1 MTRLAGS
8 SKLLRAMN
16 ESATLALLLERGTL
30 TRAELRELTGLSKPT
45 TSDVLRTLTDS
56 GFAMVIGHTS
66 GGPGPNA
73 EIYAVNPAAAHVAA
87 LSVRDTTVTAQPAI
101 GAALCDLAGTV
112 LARHE
117 FDFENAVAGEPL
129 SAVSAAVNELCER
142 AELEPS
148 AVTCVQLAL
157 PGSYDPVSD
166 TIRHIDVA
174 GWRRP
179 GVITELATRLET
191 TVGADNDVN
200 LAAIAERH
208 RGVAAGTEGFALLW
222 FGAGLGCAIDLGN
235 SLLRGVSGG
244 AGEFGYVP
252 VGRSGTDMQDLVGG
266 PSVLELATEHGFH
279 AKTPEA
285 AVSEA
290 VSHVDGVTDG
300 SGGQAQAF
308 LKDLA
313 ERIAIAVAAVSAILD
328 PPLVVL
334 AGEVAQA
341 GGNVLR
347 DLVAD
352 AFQDATPL
360 RTPIAVTALTD
371 DAALL
376 GALDAGLRTVRDSLI
391 DSLRHALTGPA

>member
-30 TRAELRELTGLSKPT
+30 TRAELRQLTGLSKPT
-45 TSDVLRTLTDS
+45 TSDVLRTLTDA
-56 GFAMVIGHTS
+56 GFATVIGHTS

-73 EIYAVNPAAAHVAA
+73 EIYAINPAAAHVAA
-87 LSVRDTTVTAQPAI
+87 LSVRDVSETAHPAI

-112 LARHE
+112 LTRRE
-117 FDFENAVAGEPL
+117 YDIDAGDPII
-129 SAVSAAVNELCER
+129 AVSTTVADLCQQ
-142 AELEPS
+142 AGLEPS
-148 AVTCVQLAL
+148 AVTHVQLAV
-157 PGSYDPVSD
+157 PGSYDPGSD
-166 TIRHIDVA
+166 TIRHIDVT
-174 GWRRP
+174 GWARP
-179 GVITELATRLET
+179 GMITELAARLDT

-208 RGVAAGTEGFALLW
+208 RGVAVDSSGFALLW

-244 AGEFGYVP
+244 AGELGYVP
-252 VGRSGTDMQDLVGG
+252 LGRSGKDLQGLVGG
-266 PSVLELATEHGFH
+266 PAVLALAAENGFT
-279 AKTPEA
+279 AKTAEA
-285 AVSEA
+285 AVAEA
-290 VSHVDGVTDG
+290 VSHVDG
-300 SGGQAQAF
+300 SASAF
-308 LKDLA
+308 LRELA
-313 ERIAIAVAAVSAILD
+313 ERIALALAAVAAILD

-347 DLVAD
+347 DLVAES
-352 AFQDATPL
+352 FYNATPL

-376 GALDAGLRTVRDSLI
+376 GALDAGLRIVRDSLI
-391 DSLRHALTGPA
+391 DSLRHALTPG